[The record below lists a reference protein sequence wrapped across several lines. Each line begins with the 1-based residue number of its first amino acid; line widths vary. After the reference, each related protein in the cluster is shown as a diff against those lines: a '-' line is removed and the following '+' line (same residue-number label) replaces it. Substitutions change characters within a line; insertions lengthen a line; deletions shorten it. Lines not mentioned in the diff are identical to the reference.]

1 MKEVYKLKQY
11 IIGIDSG
18 TSGIK
23 AVLFDTD
30 GNEIAKKGFPI
41 QAYIPREDMY
51 EEDMNEIWDKAKTCV
66 REVAKT
72 VEKSQIVGLGM
83 TAQADGLWI
92 VDEQMRP
99 VRRGCCFCDGRA
111 GEFVEQW
118 QQDGTSEKLFEATGT
133 WIFTGNQNGIVRWMD
148 KYEPET
154 MEKGRWFLHLKDY
167 LFYQF
172 TGIISTD
179 ASDQSL
185 ILLDQN
191 KRDYLDEAFRI
202 CGIEKYRDRYAPIL
216 PAKENAGPI
225 RPELAKE
232 LGLPEG
238 LLVTSG
244 PTDVDA
250 CALGSGVVEKGEC
263 CSIMGTAALHE
274 MVLDKPLQDDIHSGM
289 TMTHVMEGRWLRLMA
304 SLAGTPNLE
313 WMLNTMGGQIH
324 EEAAKQGKD
333 VYTYMEDLIETVP
346 IGSNG
351 VMYHPYL
358 LTGGERAPFTE
369 PRARAS
375 YTGLSFRNTLADI
388 VRATYEGVAF
398 AMLDCYSHMPL
409 PVKRI
414 VVCGGGAK
422 SAVWCQIFADAVGME
437 ITTIKGEELGARGV
451 MMNNAVVQGIYS
463 DYNEAVNKIVQVD
476 KVYKP
481 VPENHEQYLKF
492 YDLYKDIR
500 ISLQDTWKKRAKLF
514 EE

>member
-1 MKEVYKLKQY
+1 MKQY

-30 GNEIAKKGFPI
+30 GQEIAKKGFPL

-51 EEDMNEIWDKAKTCV
+51 EEEMDEIWEKAKICVKEVARTVDKNEI
-66 REVAKT
+66 
-72 VEKSQIVGLGM
+72 IGLGM

-92 VDEQMRP
+92 VDENMKP
-99 VRRGCCFCDGRA
+99 VRRGCCFCDGRS

-118 QQDGTSEKLFEATGT
+118 QADGTCEKLFEITGT
-133 WIFTGNQNGIVRWMD
+133 WLFTGNQNGIVRWMD

-154 MEKGRWFLHLKDY
+154 IEKSRWFLHLKDY
-167 LFYQF
+167 LYYQF
-172 TGIISTD
+172 TGVISTD

-185 ILLDQN
+185 VLLDQK
-191 KRDYLDEAFRI
+191 KRDYLYEAFRL
-202 CGIEKYRDRYAPIL
+202 CGIEKYREKYPPIRT
-216 PAKENAGPI
+216 PKENSCLI
-225 RPELAKE
+225 RPELAEE
-232 LGLPEG
+232 LGLSEKV
-238 LLVTSG
+238 LITSG

-274 MVLDKPLQDDIHSGM
+274 MVLDEPLQDQIRSGM

-313 WMLNTMGGQIH
+313 WMLKTIGAGISQ
-324 EEAAKQGKD
+324 EAEAQGKN
-333 VYTYMEDLIETVP
+333 VYAYMEELIETVP

-375 YTGLSFRNTLADI
+375 YTGLGVGNTLADM

-437 ITTIKGEELGARGV
+437 IITIQGEELGARGV
-451 MMNNAVVQGIYS
+451 MMNNAVIQGIYP
-463 DYNEAVNKIVQVD
+463 DYKAAVDAIVRVD

-481 VPENHEQYLKF
+481 IPENHEQYLKF
-492 YDLYKDIR
+492 YELYTLIR
-500 ISLQDTWKKRAKLF
+500 DSLRDTWKLRAKLF
-514 EE
+514 ED